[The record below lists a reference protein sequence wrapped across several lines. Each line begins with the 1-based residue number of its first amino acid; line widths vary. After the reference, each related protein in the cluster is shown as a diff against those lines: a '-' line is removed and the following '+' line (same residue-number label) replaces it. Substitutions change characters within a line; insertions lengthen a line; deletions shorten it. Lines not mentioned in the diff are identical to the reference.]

1 MTISVLDASALL
13 AFLLDEP
20 GGDLVET
27 YLPQSIISAVNWSEV
42 LQKMQRYGADTTGT
56 GADLEALGVGFMPF
70 EAIDA
75 ELSASIW
82 KQGQP
87 YGLSLGDRACL
98 ALGMRLHISI
108 ITADKVWLE
117 AYPNLDIQLIR

>member
-1 MTISVLDASALL
+1 M
-13 AFLLDEP
+13 LDEP

-42 LQKMQRYGADTTGT
+42 LQTMQRHGADTTGT
-56 GADLEALGVGFMPF
+56 RADLEALGVGFMPF

-98 ALGMRLHISI
+98 ALGMRLHASI